1 VRTGDS
7 RFQAR
12 IVLTVAG
19 GHFLHDM
26 FSSFLAP
33 FLPLV
38 IDKFS
43 LSMVL
48 AGLLTVFFRLPS
60 LFNPFLG
67 GFADRVDL
75 RYLFILAPGAT
86 AMAISL
92 VGVMPNYASICFLLL
107 LAGVSAAIYHVV
119 GPVVI
124 ARSAGGLVGRGMS
137 LWMTAGELARTVGPI
152 VAVAVVGWWG
162 FERAYPVMIVGL
174 VATGYM
180 FLRLKDV
187 STVGPVRT
195 SGSLIQTWRRLRPVM
210 FPLAWLILARA
221 FISATLINYLPTY
234 MVGMGQSLWFGGVCL
249 AVLELFGTAGTF
261 FGGPLSDRAGRGR
274 ILWASM
280 LTAPLFMLVFL
291 NVHGWIVFPVL
302 ACLGISF
309 FAGSPVMLALVQD
322 HAKGSRATANGL
334 FMGINFCIAALVL
347 LLVGRLVDVLG
358 FQTAFTLSACMGFVG
373 LPAVFFLPRPVR
385 EDNIKK

>member
-1 VRTGDS
+1 MSPQTTGYDDFFRRDS
-7 RFQAR
+7 RATR
-12 IVLTVAG
+12 SESAG
-19 GHFLHDM
+19 GSGMWRRGRGRGAIPVGELDPRPMACGRVAERAATCHD
-26 FSSFLAP
+26 A
-33 FLPLV
+33 
-38 IDKFS
+38 
-43 LSMVL
+43 
-48 AGLLTVFFRLPS
+48 
-60 LFNPFLG
+60 
-67 GFADRVDL
+67 VDEGSDGCVEVVGE
-75 RYLFILAPGAT
+75 PGA
-86 AMAISL
+86 
-92 VGVMPNYASICFLLL
+92 PD
-107 LAGVSAAIYHVV
+107 HVV